1 MPTNIDAEKMQE
13 IQDSDETWIIDFWA
27 EWCGPCKKLAP
38 IYEELS
44 EEIEDVNFGKVDMEE
59 NQQLGTQLGVRALPT
74 LVIMNGD
81 EEIARQTGAMP
92 KEKLESWIEENK
104 A

>member
-1 MPTNIDAEKMQE
+1 MPTDIDAEKMQE

-44 EEIEDVNFGKVDMEE
+44 EEIEGINFGKVDMEE
-59 NQQLGTQLGVRALPT
+59 EQQIGTQLGVRALPT

-81 EEIARQTGAMP
+81 EEIARKTGAMP
-92 KEKLESWIEENK
+92 KDRLEAWIEENR

>member
-1 MPTNIDAEKMQE
+1 MPTHIDAGKMEEVQN
-13 IQDSDETWIIDFWA
+13 SDEYWIIDFWA
-27 EWCGPCKKLAP
+27 DWCGPCKKLAP

-59 NQQLGTQLGVRALPT
+59 HGDLGTQHGVRALPT
-74 LVIMNGD
+74 LLIMKNG
-81 EEIARQTGAMP
+81 EEISRTTGAMTKP
-92 KEKLESWIEENK
+92 KLKEWIQENT

>member
-1 MPTNIDAEKMQE
+1 MPTDIDEEKMQE
-13 IQDSDETWIIDFWA
+13 IQESDETWIIDFWA

-44 EEIEDVNFGKVDMEE
+44 EEIEDVKFGKVDMEE

-74 LVIMNGD
+74 LVLMNGD
-81 EEIARQTGAMP
+81 EEIARQTGAMQ
-92 KEKLESWIEENK
+92 KNDLKAWIEENK

>member
-1 MPTNIDAEKMQE
+1 MPTDIDAEKME
-13 IQDSDETWIIDFWA
+13 KIKDSDETWIIDFWA

-59 NQQLGTQLGVRALPT
+59 NQQIGTQLGVRALPT
-74 LVIMNGD
+74 LVIMKGD
-81 EEIARQTGAMP
+81 GEVARQTGAMP
-92 KEKLESWIEENK
+92 KEKLQTWIEENK